1 MPQGNVWECG
11 PCMESQHARLI
22 AELKE
27 KARIKALEREQR
39 EIQKRQEKE
48 EARSKR
54 EQEMKERRE
63 AKELLKS
70 EARQRKA
77 EKAKV
82 PTDSTE
88 DNADGTKRSMA

>member
-11 PCMESQHARLI
+11 PCLDSQHTRLI

-39 EIQKRQEKE
+39 ELQKRQQKE
-48 EARSKR
+48 EARLKR
-54 EQEMKERRE
+54 ETDMRERRE

-70 EARQRKA
+70 EAR
-77 EKAKV
+77 
-82 PTDSTE
+82 
-88 DNADGTKRSMA
+88 